1 MWGKLCENS
10 FSGWDEKNVNR
21 NSTTLENKDWTNSHS
36 IWEPIKS
43 VKPKISSRDCCKS
56 LKDSGSGATAEN
68 IAPAL
73 PKSAKCLNVHE
84 NQRGWGCHLSQA
96 QQLHSPFVSAGENPT
111 VLSSVGVWCKPSPVY
126 LLSHT
131 FQGGIR
137 CPLGHHLRSTD
148 RLW

>member
-43 VKPKISSRDCCKS
+43 MKPKISSRDCCKS
-56 LKDSGSGATAEN
+56 LKDSGSGATAV
-68 IAPAL
+68 
-73 PKSAKCLNVHE
+73 K
-84 NQRGWGCHLSQA
+84 
-96 QQLHSPFVSAGENPT
+96 HSPSPPKKCQVPSCPWESAWMGVSPLPSPAVT
-111 VLSSVGVWCKPSPVY
+111 FSFCFSWWKSDCSQLGVWCKPSPVY

-131 FQGGIR
+131 FQGVIR